1 MSMKPIRATSFMA
14 LAAVA
19 AGLGLAAPAG
29 RAEPFEVRTVTMD
42 GMSGPAY
49 YSRAAGAFRF
59 LTRDAH
65 PGQMASLATRQP

>member
-1 MSMKPIRATSFMA
+1 MSMKPIRATSFIA
-14 LAAVA
+14 LAVFA

-29 RAEPFEVRTVTMD
+29 RAEPFEVRTVTMN

-59 LTRDAH
+59 LAPDNR
-65 PGQMASLATRQP
+65 PGPFAALATRQP